1 MDIRIIVNNKEMA
14 VPEGTAVTGLLDL
27 AGYNRRVAI
36 WINGSQLLGSEY
48 DARCL
53 EDGDVVKILRL
64 VAGG

>member
-1 MDIRIIVNNKEMA
+1 MA

-27 AGYNRRVAI
+27 AGYNCRVAI

-48 DARCL
+48 DTRCL

>member
-1 MDIRIIVNNKEMA
+1 MA

-27 AGYNRRVAI
+27 AGYNCRVAI

>member
-48 DARCL
+48 DTRCL
-53 EDGDVVKILRL
+53 EEDDVVKILRL